1 MGKESESKG
10 KGIPAPSLKNEV
22 KKAVGKGR
30 DLFVWIRDD
39 GAVCFGDEC
48 VVIKP
53 EPNSKDLDIEISP
66 TKCGASTGEAIVE
79 HLLKTIAKGGN
90 TKFTVKSDLV
100 EESKES

>member
-10 KGIPAPSLKNEV
+10 KGIPTPSLKDEV

-53 EPNSKDLDIEISP
+53 EVGTKNLEIEISP
-66 TKCGASTGEAIVE
+66 TKCGASAGDVIVE
-79 HLLKTIAKGGN
+79 HLLKTVGKGGN
-90 TKFTVKSDLV
+90 TRFTVKSELV
-100 EESKES
+100 GESN